1 MTRRRPPDRLAI
13 RVNAR
18 AGAVALMLLGGA
30 APACADDALMTQ
42 LVGKTLSAVVYASAS
57 PGPVSG
63 HSLQRIVLQAYL
75 EPGGRALL
83 RQWVS
88 ARDSYTAPVQ
98 GHWSLAADNLCIDL
112 PAGPLCAKIHV
123 WGPRIAGIGVQ
134 PYAMLDGD
142 LRPGNA
148 VTGSR

>member
-1 MTRRRPPDRLAI
+1 MAI
-13 RVNAR
+13 RLNPV
-18 AGAVALMLLGGA
+18 GVAVVLLLLLHGVTA
-30 APACADDALMTQ
+30 ACADDALATQ
-42 LVGKTLSAVVYASAS
+42 LVGRTLSAVVYAAAS

-63 HSLQRIVLQAYL
+63 HALRRIVLQAYL
-75 EPGGRALL
+75 EPGGRAVL

-88 ARDSYTAPVQ
+88 ARDSYTAPAQ
-98 GHWSLAADNLCIDL
+98 GHWSLSEDRLCIDL
-112 PAGPLCAKIHV
+112 AAGPICAKVHV

-148 VTGSR
+148 VTGTR